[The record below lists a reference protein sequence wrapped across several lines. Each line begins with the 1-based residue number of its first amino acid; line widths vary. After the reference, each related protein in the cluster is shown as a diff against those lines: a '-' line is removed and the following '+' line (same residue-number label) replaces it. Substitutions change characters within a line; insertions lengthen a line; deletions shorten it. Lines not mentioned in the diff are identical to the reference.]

1 MMYVNGQKINGDKFV
16 WDRCYKIYIIEDEDD
31 MRDCQE
37 LWGQLHWGEDIFDII
52 DLENVY
58 NNSCPLRFI
67 SNWKLDKKYVKQF
80 EENVRF
86 EYK

>member
-16 WDRCYKIYIIEDEDD
+16 WDRCYKIYIID
-31 MRDCQE
+31 
-37 LWGQLHWGEDIFDII
+37 LEDI
-52 DLENVY
+52 Y

-86 EYK
+86 EYE